1 MGLSWGISSEGLFFC
16 GFLGGVYGV
25 SFDFGYQGGEG

>member
-1 MGLSWGISSEGLFFC
+1 MGLSWGISSEVLFFC

-25 SFDFGYQGGEG
+25 SIDFGFRGGKG